1 MSIIQVLAIDGGS
14 RNLGVAIINYNTETQ
29 AVQCLDATHF
39 VSVGV
44 SIPEQLDSL
53 AQFLKQYI
61 DTYQPS
67 IFVYEAMVFKGR
79 FSAGN
84 AIGIQN
90 AMGVIRL
97 ITYKKG
103 LEEYSYSPKHVK
115 LVTTGKAT
123 ADKHDIINKVSA
135 IFPSTVFKISHNHA
149 ADAVAIGLTYLVDQ
163 YKIKL

>member
-1 MSIIQVLAIDGGS
+1 MSIKVLGLDGGS
-14 RNLGVAIINYNTETQ
+14 RNLGVAIIDYDTETQ
-29 AVQCLDATHF
+29 ELNCLDASHF

-44 SIPEQLDSL
+44 SIPEQLDSI

-61 DTYQPS
+61 DTYTPT
-67 IFVYEAMVFKGR
+67 IFSYEAMVFKGR

-84 AIGIQN
+84 AVGIQN

-97 ITYKKG
+97 IAHKKG

-115 LVTTGKAT
+115 LITTGKAT
-123 ADKHDIINKVSA
+123 ADKHDIITKVSA
-135 IFPSTVFKISHNHA
+135 LFPSTVFKISHNHA
-149 ADAVAIGLTYLVDQ
+149 ADAVAIGLTYLVDK